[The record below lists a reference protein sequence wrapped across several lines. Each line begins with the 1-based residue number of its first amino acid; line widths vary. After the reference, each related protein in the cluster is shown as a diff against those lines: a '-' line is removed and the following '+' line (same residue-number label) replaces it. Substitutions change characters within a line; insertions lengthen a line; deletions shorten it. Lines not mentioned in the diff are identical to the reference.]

1 MLIIW
6 SGMTQ
11 QIYQKNLTKNH
22 LVYAFKLSNNSD
34 GYSDEVF
41 IRKLKNEGEKS
52 LLLIGG

>member
-1 MLIIW
+1 MKKQM
-6 SGMTQ
+6 G
-11 QIYQKNLTKNH
+11 
-22 LVYAFKLSNNSD
+22 LVHWDVLSEFSD